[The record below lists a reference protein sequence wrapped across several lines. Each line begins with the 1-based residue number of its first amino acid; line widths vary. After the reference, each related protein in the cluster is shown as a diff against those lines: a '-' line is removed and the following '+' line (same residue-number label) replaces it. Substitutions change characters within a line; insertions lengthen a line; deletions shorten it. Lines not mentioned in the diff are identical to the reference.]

1 MDTLISVIIPV
12 YHVKP
17 MYVKRCID
25 SVLHQTIQ
33 TDEIEVILVLDGM
46 HEEYHALKEQYG
58 KRVHWIIKEHEGV
71 SAARNRGIEEASG
84 KWILFLDADDWL
96 SKDCFQFFEKTLL
109 ETSKSIIMFN
119 MVREYAE
126 GGSKEQTATDPDE
139 TIKKINK
146 ERFMK
151 DAFSPQTGVGYAWGK
166 FFDRMVLK
174 ENHLHF
180 QQQLSMAE
188 DAEFVIRAI
197 PKYETILYTSRQFYH
212 YWFNPDSAVRR
223 YRKNYAQSYIDSMSC
238 IQAYVEQEMPQYKVE
253 CDNFILYH
261 LLLIAINDCFHP
273 EHPGTVIDQI
283 NDLKEKVQ
291 LPIFKNAL
299 KNLRLNQFSLTR
311 KIAILCI
318 YCHFWIGIAII
329 AKIRHRQFGASKN
342 KKM

>member
-25 SVLHQTIQ
+25 SVLQQTISSS
-33 TDEIEVILVLDGM
+33 EVETILVLDGI
-46 HEEYHALKEQYG
+46 HEEYNTLKEEYG
-58 KRVHWIIKEHEGV
+58 KRVHWITKEHEGV
-71 SAARNRGIEEASG
+71 SAARNRGIKEANG

-109 ETSKSIIMFN
+109 ETSKAIIMFS

-126 GGSKEQTATDPDE
+126 GESKEQTSDDHAE
-139 TIKKINK
+139 GIKKVNK
-146 ERFMK
+146 ENFMK
-151 DAFSPQTGVGYAWGK
+151 KAFSPQTGVGYAWGK
-166 FFDRMVLK
+166 FFDRAILIK
-174 ENHLHF
+174 ENLYF
-180 QQQLSMAE
+180 QPQLSMAE
-188 DAEFVIRAI
+188 DAEFVIRTI
-197 PKYETILYTSRQFYH
+197 SKYETILYTSKQFYH

-238 IQAYVEQEMPQYKVE
+238 IQTYVEQEMPQYKVE

-261 LLLIAINDCFHP
+261 LLLIAVNDCFHP
-273 EHPGTVIDQI
+273 EHPGTIIDQI
-283 NDLKEKVQ
+283 TDLKKKVQ

-311 KIAILCI
+311 KIAIICI
-318 YCHFWIGIAII
+318 YCHFWIGVAAI
-329 AKIRHRQFGASKN
+329 AKVRHRQFDASK
-342 KKM
+342 K